1 MNHCLTVFVISLFLT
16 GCGNHLVF
24 EPNKLPNGYID
35 QEYYVPIT
43 ISGGTGPVVDLSY
56 EIRPSNSGLK
66 LVFAEKK
73 YYTKYIYNN
82 FTIEGKPKL
91 QGIVTIIFRGG
102 LLLVRGNILKN
113 NMRLMFKNKPII
125 KA

>member
-1 MNHCLTVFVISLFLT
+1 MNYYLTAFVISLFLT
-16 GCGNHLVF
+16 GCSNHLRF
-24 EPNKLPNGYID
+24 EPNKLPDGYIE

-56 EIRPSNSGLK
+56 EIHPLDSGLK
-66 LVFAEKK
+66 LMFAEKK

-91 QGIVTIIFRGG
+91 KGIVTINIRGG
-102 LLLVRGNILKN
+102 IVASAGRYFEKKYEINVQK
-113 NMRLMFKNKPII
+113 
-125 KA
+125 